1 MLPQRLC
8 LGCRAE
14 GRVGESTWMGL
25 TFTIRV
31 GWGQGNEM
39 IRSVIL
45 NDYSLVRRLVGAGGG
60 CRLSEQGT
68 LFSVGHVII

>member
-1 MLPQRLC
+1 
-8 LGCRAE
+8 
-14 GRVGESTWMGL
+14 MGL

-60 CRLSEQGT
+60 CRFSEQGT